1 MEKKTM
7 GSFMAALRKANG
19 LTQQQVADK
28 LMYQIKLSVNGN
40 VMKVIL
46 KYLCYL

>member
-7 GSFMAALRKANG
+7 GSFMATLRKATG

-28 LMYQIKLSVNGN
+28 LN
-40 VMKVIL
+40 VSGLLYCK
-46 KYLCYL
+46 

>member
-28 LMYQIKLSVNGN
+28 LN
-40 VMKVIL
+40 VSNKTISIDFNF
-46 KYLCYL
+46 